1 MLLRPNNFGLLR
13 IPYAVSKKP
22 ASPSCRSVF
31 SLRSTLSSCSREC
44 RTEFTSAGPTC
55 SQASSNSGE
64 ESKRQPGN
72 IGGER
77 KAKSCVEQTRARPRN
92 TELLT
97 SERMRIGEW
106 KAGERR
112 KASLARNLGR
122 GYLHGLHLLGAAVL
136 YYVAVACE
144 LCIQQK
150 ARFPSGGDSA

>member
-1 MLLRPNNFGLLR
+1 MQCPKSQLPRP
-13 IPYAVSKKP
+13 AE
-22 ASPSCRSVF
+22 AS
-31 SLRSTLSSCSREC
+31 SLSGRLSSYSREC

-55 SQASSNSGE
+55 SQASSSE
-64 ESKRQPGN
+64 KESKRQPGN
-72 IGGER
+72 IGGEC

-112 KASLARNLGR
+112 KASRARNLGR